1 MRIQVHVPG
10 PLLAY
15 ADGQGH
21 VAVEFEGA
29 TVGEALAGLWALHPR
44 LRDRILDEQGRV
56 RPHVNLFVDRES
68 IRYTGGLATPL
79 EPGATLSV
87 VPAVSGG

>member
-1 MRIQVHVPG
+1 MKALVHVPG

-15 ADGQGH
+15 ADGQGT
-21 VAVEFEGA
+21 VTVEFEGV
-29 TVGEALAGLWALHPR
+29 TVADALAALWARHPR

-68 IRYTGGLATPL
+68 IRYTGGLATAL
-79 EPGATLSV
+79 RADAVLSV

>member
-1 MRIQVHVPG
+1 LRITVHVPG

-15 ADGQGH
+15 ADGQGS
-21 VAVEFEGA
+21 VAVDFEGA
-29 TVGEALAGLWALHPR
+29 TVGDALAGLWSLFPR

-68 IRYTGGLATPL
+68 IRYTGGLDTPIG
-79 EPGATLSV
+79 PGATLSV